1 MIQMKWY
8 NSIQFKLQFFIC
20 LVFILSVGAILV
32 NNYINDK
39 NNLGHSLKTSDF
51 HPVARAC
58 TEIKRPESASH
69 RLGDM
74 P

>member
-39 NNLGHSLKTSDF
+39 NNLGHSLKTSANDLSRISDQMNKD
-51 HPVARAC
+51 A
-58 TEIKRPESASH
+58 TELSAGTDQ
-69 RLGDM
+69 L
-74 P
+74 